1 MQRLCKTAV
10 RPSSRKTRSAII
22 LFIRWVW
29 EGTQGSVLRI
39 RYAVWAQPG
48 MEPGGFEKD
57 NQARPPLGQWQG
69 QDQG

>member
-1 MQRLCKTAV
+1 M
-10 RPSSRKTRSAII
+10 
-22 LFIRWVW
+22 FIRWVW